1 NIEVFEFVNRSN
13 VWKYISENS
22 DKNLIMAFTSSSEFV
37 ANNRLTNSFDANL
50 FFLEMLRMINFHKY
64 EWLNDASCIFYKY
77 HSKLQKGFG
86 FFHAYKN

>member
-1 NIEVFEFVNRSN
+1 MNLLIESN

-50 FFLEMLRMINFHKY
+50 FFLEMLRMINFYKHRKKPKPFWSF
-64 EWLNDASCIFYKY
+64 EWYL
-77 HSKLQKGFG
+77 
-86 FFHAYKN
+86 